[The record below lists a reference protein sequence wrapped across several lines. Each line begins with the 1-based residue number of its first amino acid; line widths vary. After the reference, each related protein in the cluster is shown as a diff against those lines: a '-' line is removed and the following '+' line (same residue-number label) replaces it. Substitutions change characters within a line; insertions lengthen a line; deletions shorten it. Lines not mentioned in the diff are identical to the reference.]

1 MDQEQ
6 GAPYIQKQSEI
17 VLRVSKIPEK
27 QKNAIIDDR
36 INMAGDMQMAERTR
50 TIKWC
55 ETRILKE
62 LSKRPTITT
71 SLALSAIVL
80 RNGSSLEEDQNLDLA
95 V

>member
-1 MDQEQ
+1 
-6 GAPYIQKQSEI
+6 
-17 VLRVSKIPEK
+17 
-27 QKNAIIDDR
+27 
-36 INMAGDMQMAERTR
+36 MAERTR

-80 RNGSSLEEDQNLDLA
+80 RNVRSLEEDQNLDLA
-95 V
+95 VQLLKSKKLIRVEKDKDGFTTYQAA

>member
-1 MDQEQ
+1 M
-6 GAPYIQKQSEI
+6 S
-17 VLRVSKIPEK
+17 
-27 QKNAIIDDR
+27 
-36 INMAGDMQMAERTR
+36 ERTR

-80 RNGSSLEEDQNLDLA
+80 RNVRSLEEDQNLDIAVQILKSKQLIRIEKDKDGFTTYRLA
-95 V
+95 A